1 MKLALLPILVGLPLA
16 TPVADTV
23 PKLNVESS
31 CKAALTADA
40 ALGADRDQTFSACM
54 NDENSAQQEL
64 TKIWMSYSAPLRTRC
79 EAEASAG
86 GLPSYVDLLVCLQVA
101 GDSSSSTSASAT
113 ATPPKVTALKGASK
127 RQRAHKPTSN

>member
-23 PKLNVESS
+23 PKLGVESS
-31 CKAALTADA
+31 CRAAMTADA
-40 ALGADRDQTFSACM
+40 ALGANKDQTFSACM

-64 TKIWMSYSAPLRTRC
+64 TKVWMSYSAPLRTRC

-101 GDSSSSTSASAT
+101 GEASAP
-113 ATPPKVTALKGASK
+113 ATPATTLKGGGK
-127 RQRAHKPTSN
+127 HRAKNTSR